1 MKVKK
6 TLFWGGMLMSAALAF
21 SSCDKELDSENNNY
35 QTNGNEDDYLVPFF
49 EVAKGDSISKDIYRA
64 KPHSEEE
71 GSNEIVFSDDENNSA
86 ALRALSTGTA
96 NLRYIIGVQARSF
109 NSAAEAPSWY
119 RSIPHGR
126 GELYDYY
133 KLNFDLNAGAGGKF
147 IYFYYCPEQLG
158 STEEYNVRIR
168 SNSMLRELASMS
180 EKKKGHYAAQL
191 ASLYNHIYG
200 YNFQWHEEGTNGCK
214 GQNTAVENL
223 YLGWSNYYLG
233 TGEQVDLNE
242 GAGGRYVYIFG
253 SHNNYLRGAIKAI
266 AISEKK
272 SVSGYRLVS
281 CDLNDGAGGKYI
293 YLHAKNQ

>member
-1 MKVKK
+1 
-6 TLFWGGMLMSAALAF
+6 MSAALAF

-96 NLRYIIGVQARSF
+96 SLRYIISVQARSF

-119 RSIPHGR
+119 RSIPNGR
-126 GELYDYY
+126 SELYDYY

-158 STEEYNVRIR
+158 SAEEYNVRIR
-168 SNSMLRELASMS
+168 SNSMLRDLVSWHA
-180 EKKKGHYAAQL
+180 KKKGNYAGQL
-191 ASLYNHIYG
+191 ASAYSHETG
-200 YNFQWHEEGTNGCK
+200 YYFQWYAEGTNGCK

-242 GAGGRYVYIFG
+242 GAGGRYIYLFG
-253 SHNNYLRGAIKAI
+253 SHNSYLRGAIKAI
-266 AISEKK
+266 AISEKR
-272 SVSGYRLVS
+272 SVSGYR
-281 CDLNDGAGGKYI
+281 CATGDLNDGAGGKYI
-293 YLHAKNQ
+293 YLHTKHQ